1 MRAATATATLSPEII
16 HFVRLMLDQGSRRE
30 KVAKEVS
37 AGLAP
42 GAREGREWIIAP
54 FANSTM
60 ACDNAAARVSP
71 VVSASSR

>member
-1 MRAATATATLSPEII
+1 
-16 HFVRLMLDQGSRRE
+16 MLDQGSRRE

-42 GAREGREWIIAP
+42 GAKEGREWII
-54 FANSTM
+54 ANSTM

-71 VVSASSR
+71 VVQVVVRCVPWRRREGRFI